1 MLVLSFLCCVCGFSL
16 SPCLLL
22 PRLRRLLLH
31 GWWWNSGSIHCNL
44 LSGSPVTAFI
54 HWFFS
59 LILCQKSMSGSIF
72 LPYTNAIAISY
83 HSSLL
88 TYFQFTFVLQKLQCG
103 NAGRLVSVAEFVK
116 GSQNDSDVLR
126 VSLHFIP
133 FYMYEK
139 VWSSKNF
146 LCGWNI
152 SPLSE
157 KYILVLH
164 WGNFANGGS
173 TLRTP
178 SLLLQEIPTVP
189 VSLMLLS
196 GRWVWG
202 SRRRTQMQI
211 AEAGRDSSKI

>member
-1 MLVLSFLCCVCGFSL
+1 MVVLSFLCCVCGFSL

-103 NAGRLVSVAEFVK
+103 NAGCLVSVAEFVK
-116 GSQNDSDVLR
+116 GSQKRFRCS
-126 VSLHFIP
+126 
-133 FYMYEK
+133 
-139 VWSSKNF
+139 
-146 LCGWNI
+146 
-152 SPLSE
+152 
-157 KYILVLH
+157 
-164 WGNFANGGS
+164 
-173 TLRTP
+173 P
-178 SLLLQEIPTVP
+178 SL
-189 VSLMLLS
+189 
-196 GRWVWG
+196 
-202 SRRRTQMQI
+202 I
-211 AEAGRDSSKI
+211 AFHSFLYVVKKMKKHGVQKMFFVDETFLHSQKSIF